1 MAKLR
6 FVNFQNSC
14 FLQLPYKLQEE
25 VFQAFRKEMMIEI
38 ILNMLENLKYT
49 VEVLRI
55 EIGRGRGQ

>member
-14 FLQLPYKLQEE
+14 FFATAPYKLQEE

-49 VEVLRI
+49 VESA
-55 EIGRGRGQ
+55 